1 MKPPSQHIDSSL
13 LSLLT
18 AEQAHAFRAVTQA
31 KKAGV
36 LHLFGDETTL
46 TRQAQLRL
54 VLGFDIDV
62 HELEKVSLDRL
73 LMTYYPVK
81 GGQGNVKQHGSEG
94 DIIQFVNQV
103 VESAVDMG
111 ASDIHIERYE
121 ESARIRFR
129 WEGKLVEKYQIP
141 LDQYNGIISRLK
153 IMAELDIAERRLP
166 QDGRIHLKIG
176 TQSVDI
182 RVSTIPGKQGEKAV
196 LRLLMRSNAQLNL
209 HTLGMPPQE
218 KSEYESAIQSPN
230 GIILIT
236 GPTGSGK
243 TTTLYA
249 TLNQLNAPE
258 RNILTVEDPVE
269 YKLPGINQLQ
279 IKPEIGLDFKRAL
292 RAFLRQD
299 PDVIMVGEI
308 RDLPTA
314 QIAVRA
320 ALTGHLVFST
330 LHTNNAWDAIT
341 RLVDMGIEPYLLA
354 AALRM
359 IVAQRL
365 VRVLCEACKT
375 PTEEIAEPGFQE
387 KWNLTHHFLPQ
398 GCPKCYYT
406 GYQGRKA
413 SFEVLPIREELIEWI
428 KEKKGNETEALAQF
442 QVKSLAE
449 NLVDMVRNGESSL
462 AEILSHLSR
471 LLS

>member
-1 MKPPSQHIDSSL
+1 MQPPSLHIDSSL

-31 KKAGV
+31 KEEGV
-36 LHLFGDETTL
+36 LHLVGDEITL
-46 TRQAQLRL
+46 TKRAQLRL
-54 VLGFDIDV
+54 VLGFDIQVRKLD
-62 HELEKVSLDRL
+62 KVSLDRL
-73 LMTYYPVK
+73 LMMYYPVK
-81 GGQGNVKQHGSEG
+81 GGQGSVRQHGGEG
-94 DIIQFVNQV
+94 DIIQFVNQFI
-103 VESAVDMG
+103 ESAVDMG

-121 ESARIRFR
+121 ETARIRFR
-129 WEGKLVEKYQIP
+129 WEGRLVEKYQIP

-166 QDGRIHLKIG
+166 QDGRIHLKLD

-182 RVSTIPGKQGEKAV
+182 RVSTIPGKQGEKVV

-209 HTLGMPPQE
+209 HTLGMPPTE
-218 KSEYESAIQSPN
+218 KIEYESAIQSPN

-269 YKLPGINQLQ
+269 YKLTGINQLQ
-279 IKPEIGLDFKRAL
+279 IKPEIGLDFERAL

-341 RLVDMGIEPYLLA
+341 RMIDMGIEPYLLA
-354 AALRM
+354 TALRM

-365 VRVLCEACKT
+365 VRVLCEHCKM
-375 PTEEIAEPGFQE
+375 PTEEVVEARWQSR
-387 KWNLTHHFLPQ
+387 WNLTHHFLPQ

-406 GYQGRKA
+406 GYLGRKA
-413 SFEVLPIREELIEWI
+413 SFEVLPIREELVEWI
-428 KEKKGNETEALAQF
+428 KEKKGNAAEALAHF
-442 QVKSLAE
+442 NLNSLSE
-449 NLVDMVRNGESSL
+449 NLVEMVRKGESSL

-471 LLS
+471 